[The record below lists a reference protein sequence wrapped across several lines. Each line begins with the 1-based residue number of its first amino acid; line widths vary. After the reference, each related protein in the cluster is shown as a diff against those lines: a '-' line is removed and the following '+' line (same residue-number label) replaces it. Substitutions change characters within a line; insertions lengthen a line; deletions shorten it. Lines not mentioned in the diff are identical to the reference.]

1 MKRAVKKA
9 GKEKKSAFNRGS
21 HIVKSAGGSMDKGG
35 KVPKSF
41 KHYNPDTI
49 NPAE

>member
-1 MKRAVKKA
+1 MKKVKKNS
-9 GKEKKSAFNRGS
+9 GKRQKVEN

-35 KVPKSF
+35 KPPKSF

-49 NPAE
+49 PE